1 MASGGCIQDPSSVAA
16 HDTIQGS
23 GVSLDVS
30 RVLWR
35 RRVIIFE
42 RAARGKEMAY
52 E

>member
-1 MASGGCIQDPSSVAA
+1 VAA

-23 GVSLDVS
+23 GVRLDVS

-35 RRVIIFE
+35 NRVGIFKG
-42 RAARGKEMAY
+42 AARGKEMAY

>member
-1 MASGGCIQDPSSVAA
+1 MAVTGCIQDPSSVAA

-23 GVSLDVS
+23 GVKLDVS
-30 RVLWR
+30 WVLWR
-35 RRVIIFE
+35 RRVSIFE

>member
-1 MASGGCIQDPSSVAA
+1 VAA
-16 HDTIQGS
+16 HDTIQGR
-23 GVSLDVS
+23 GVWLDVL

-35 RRVIIFE
+35 YRVGIFE